1 MLTRRVAE
9 AEVCQREN
17 DGTRSCRRDLQ
28 DLGEIVM
35 YLVTKTNQPDRQPNV
50 NRYSPQV
57 LDFVAQT
64 VSTTARELGQVWNS
78 LLLRGRR

>member
-28 DLGEIVM
+28 DLGAIVM

-57 LDFVAQT
+57 LDFVGQT
-64 VSTTARELGQVWNS
+64 VSTTASDLNQV
-78 LLLRGRR
+78 